1 MCCCATC
8 LCQAKNI
15 FHDGFSTLMKSVW
28 TYKRVCDNT
37 TNMISTVLALQLVLF
52 VSICFSYPTS
62 SKPYTQLKSMLSF
75 YELCGIKKQFE
86 LVIRD
91 LANHSLKKKLQIFL
105 SLCTYTTYIFLI
117 HIFRDTFTIRLS
129 FKTHIFV
136 VWLIVLFVMLIYF
149 FLCGR
154 DWDLLAFKI
163 TSRRCANYLERVG
176 CSVASI
182 SNFNWMKVIRSTWNI
197 VLGLVCFSLDR
208 IIPDRPVQSHECQWP
223 DCYSTTC
230 MWCTLVPKWD
240 ESTLAC

>member
-1 MCCCATC
+1 MCCATC

-91 LANHSLKKKLQIFL
+91 LANHSLKKKA
-105 SLCTYTTYIFLI
+105 SNFLI
-117 HIFRDTFTIRLS
+117 TVYLYN
-129 FKTHIFV
+129 
-136 VWLIVLFVMLIYF
+136 IYF
-149 FLCGR
+149 FNPHIQRYIYNTFVFQDTYICCLTDSPFCHV
-154 DWDLLAFKI
+154 DLLLSLWQGLGS
-163 TSRRCANYLERVG
+163 TS
-176 CSVASI
+176 I
-182 SNFNWMKVIRSTWNI
+182 
-197 VLGLVCFSLDR
+197 
-208 IIPDRPVQSHECQWP
+208 
-223 DCYSTTC
+223 
-230 MWCTLVPKWD
+230 
-240 ESTLAC
+240 